1 MQNAEV
7 SSKSCG
13 KESLISE
20 KIIGIEPMKSFHAER
35 LEKWA
40 GLLSKSEQERR
51 NSIMKKGFLA
61 VLLAAIAFSFI
72 IANPSVLLA
81 QGKGPIKIGF
91 IAPLSGGMAAN
102 GKDMLTGIEL
112 YLDEI
117 GRQVAGRKIEFII
130 EDDEANPATGLT
142 KTRKLVEKDG
152 VHLMTGGMMAST
164 AYALAPYIDSK
175 EIPMTYPIMS
185 ADDITQRKIPK
196 WIVRTGW
203 ASSQPHQP
211 FGEYAYNVLKYR
223 KISIVAYDFAFGW
236 ECVGGFQKAFED
248 QGGKILQKIW
258 VPLTA
263 QDMSPYL
270 AQIAKDVDA
279 VFAVFSGRQTMQFC
293 KQYEEFGLK
302 GKIPLIGGGTTTD
315 EHALPSMGNEAIGII
330 TPLHYSEVLD
340 NPANKKFVKAF
351 REKAKKAASYY
362 SEGTYTGARWIVEA
376 IKAINGDVE
385 NRGKLLEALKKV
397 EIKDVPRGPM
407 KLDSYGNP
415 VQNIYVRKVEKVGD
429 ELQNTVIYTYSNVSQ
444 FGKYKPDEFLK
455 QPVYS
460 RDFPPLKP

>member
-1 MQNAEV
+1 M
-7 SSKSCG
+7 G
-13 KESLISE
+13 KTAIRILLISMAAA
-20 KIIGIEPMKSFHAER
+20 IMIFNP
-35 LEKWA
+35 
-40 GLLSKSEQERR
+40 LLSWSQ
-51 NSIMKKGFLA
+51 A
-61 VLLAAIAFSFI
+61 
-72 IANPSVLLA
+72 
-81 QGKGPIKIGF
+81 KGPIKIGF
-91 IAPLSGGMAAN
+91 ISPLSGGMAAN

-112 YLDEI
+112 YLEEI
-117 GRQVAGRKIEFII
+117 GYQAAGRKIELLV
-130 EDDEANPATGLT
+130 EDDEAVPATGLT

-152 VHLMTGGMMAST
+152 VHIMTGGLMAST

-196 WIVRTGW
+196 WIIRTGW

-211 FGEYAYNVLKYR
+211 FGEYAYNVLKFR
-223 KISIVAYDFAFGW
+223 KISVIAYDFAFGW
-236 ECVGGFQKAFED
+236 ECVGGFHKVFED
-248 QGGKILQKIW
+248 SGGRVLQKIW

-270 AQIAKDVDA
+270 TQISKDADA
-279 VFAVFSGRQTMQFC
+279 VFAVFSGRLTMQFN
-293 KQYEEFGLK
+293 KQYQEFGLK

-315 EHALPSMGNEAIGII
+315 EHALPSMGDEAIGVI

-340 NPANKKFVKAF
+340 NPANKKFVKGF

-385 NRGKLLEALKKV
+385 NRPKFLEALKKV
-397 EIKDVPRGPM
+397 ELRDVPRGPM
-407 KLDSYGNP
+407 KLDDYGNP
-415 VQNIYVRKVEKVGD
+415 IQNIYIRKVEKVGG
-429 ELQNTVIYTYSNVSQ
+429 ELRNTVIHTYPNVSQ
-444 FGKYKPDEFLK
+444 FWKFKPDEFLK

-460 RDFPPLKP
+460 REYPTLKP

>member
-1 MQNAEV
+1 
-7 SSKSCG
+7 
-13 KESLISE
+13 
-20 KIIGIEPMKSFHAER
+20 
-35 LEKWA
+35 
-40 GLLSKSEQERR
+40 
-51 NSIMKKGFLA
+51 MKKALFSILWMAAA
-61 VLLAAIAFSFI
+61 VSLVIL
-72 IANPSVLLA
+72 NPSVSPA
-81 QGKGPIKIGF
+81 QGKGPIKIGY
-91 IAPLSGGMAAN
+91 ISPLSGMMAAN
-102 GKDMLTGIEL
+102 GKDMLGGIQL
-112 YLDEI
+112 YLEEI
-117 GRQVAGRKIEFII
+117 GYQAAGRKIEFIV

-152 VHLMTGGMMAST
+152 VHLMTGGLMAST

-203 ASSQPHQP
+203 SSSQPHQP
-211 FGEYAYNVLKYR
+211 FGEYAYNVLKFK
-223 KISIVAYDFAFGW
+223 KIAVVAYDFAFGW
-236 ECVGGFQKAFED
+236 ECVGGFHEAFED
-248 QGGKILQKIW
+248 AGGRIIQKIW

-270 AQIAKDVDA
+270 SQISKDADA
-279 VFAVFSGRQTMQFC
+279 VFAVFSGRQAMQFI
-293 KQYEEFGLK
+293 KQYQEFGLK

-315 EHALPSMGNEAIGII
+315 EHALPSMGDEAIGVI
-330 TPLHYSEVLD
+330 TPLHYSEALD
-340 NPANKKFVKAF
+340 NPANRKFVKAF

-397 EIKDVPRGPM
+397 ELKDVPRGPM

-415 VQNIYVRKVEKVGD
+415 VQNIYIRKVERVGG
-429 ELQNTVIYTYSNVSQ
+429 ELQNTVIQTYPEVSQ
-444 FGKYKPDEFLK
+444 FWKYKPEEFLK

-460 RDFPPLKP
+460 REYPPLKP